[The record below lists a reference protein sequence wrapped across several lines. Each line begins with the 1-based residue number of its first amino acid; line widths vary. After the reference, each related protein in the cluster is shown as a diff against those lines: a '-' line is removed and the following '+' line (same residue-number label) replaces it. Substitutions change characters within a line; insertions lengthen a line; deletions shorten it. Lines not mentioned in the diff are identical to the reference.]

1 MEEGSK
7 DMNEKLEQL
16 KQYMLAQG
24 SLAVGLACMPW
35 QRAPI
40 WMTAG
45 IIAPASSRSKSWAYS
60 ARCVCDHGS
69 DRLPYGKHERNF

>member
-1 MEEGSK
+1 MEGYG

-16 KQYMLAQG
+16 KQYLLAQG

-40 WMTAG
+40 RMTAC
-45 IIAPASSRSKSWAYS
+45 P
-60 ARCVCDHGS
+60 
-69 DRLPYGKHERNF
+69 DRNQAGRV